1 MGPSGA
7 AGADRALI
15 LETVANADHRL
26 RLGRYLRELV
36 GGSALVLYAA
46 LILLVVAHILPVRP
60 ALAFWTAGVG
70 VPLWALF
77 RAWVLAR
84 QSAPA
89 RAAGWIDR
97 AASLD
102 DELWSAHWFAS
113 TGESSLVV
121 DLHVRRAAASASGV
135 NLSALLP
142 IAPPR
147 RALGLLAIVAAML
160 LAVSL
165 IPLEWSR
172 SRLRGSSP
180 AVLTDAELGRLDAI
194 ERLLASDPERS
205 PDRAAIKARIDELL
219 RKLREGGLSA
229 EETLALVDELRQL
242 LGAVSAGA
250 DVREALARA
259 GDVLAGDSMTDA
271 VGRAL
276 QDQRPDE
283 AARRMRELASSMEQ
297 AMRGGTPL
305 GQLQATL
312 NRAAS
317 QARQGFERFAGDL
330 SGAAVHIGRR
340 TPEDARASLERSAE
354 DLEAAASIQ
363 EFEPALQNANRQLD
377 GLEQSLGS
385 RFGPSRES
393 GPAAQRDEPKGL
405 ASTDTSPQGSTPS
418 PQTGDGR
425 PVPGKAGESQGAM
438 VAASDQPGSSAP
450 GPLGAPSIA
459 AAGAPGRIDVAR
471 RREVL
476 PVEPLPDERMRERL
490 VDEETRATRATVPY
504 RAVDVTPSYAEAAP
518 LTTDPVPPAL
528 RDLVKSYFRVVGP
541 RGSKER

>member
-1 MGPSGA
+1 
-7 AGADRALI
+7 
-15 LETVANADHRL
+15 
-26 RLGRYLRELV
+26 
-36 GGSALVLYAA
+36 
-46 LILLVVAHILPVRP
+46 
-60 ALAFWTAGVG
+60 
-70 VPLWALF
+70 
-77 RAWVLAR
+77 
-84 QSAPA
+84 
-89 RAAGWIDR
+89 
-97 AASLD
+97 
-102 DELWSAHWFAS
+102 
-113 TGESSLVV
+113 
-121 DLHVRRAAASASGV
+121 
-135 NLSALLP
+135 
-142 IAPPR
+142 
-147 RALGLLAIVAAML
+147 
-160 LAVSL
+160 
-165 IPLEWSR
+165 
-172 SRLRGSSP
+172 
-180 AVLTDAELGRLDAI
+180 
-194 ERLLASDPERS
+194 
-205 PDRAAIKARIDELL
+205 
-219 RKLREGGLSA
+219 
-229 EETLALVDELRQL
+229 
-242 LGAVSAGA
+242 
-250 DVREALARA
+250 
-259 GDVLAGDSMTDA
+259 
-271 VGRAL
+271 
-276 QDQRPDE
+276 
-283 AARRMRELASSMEQ
+283 MRELASSIEQ

-305 GQLQATL
+305 DQLQATL

-330 SGAAVHIGRR
+330 SGAAADIGRR
-340 TPEDARASLERSAE
+340 TPEDAQASLERSAE

-393 GPAAQRDEPKGL
+393 DRAAQRDERQGL

-418 PQTGDGR
+418 PQTGHGR
-425 PVPGKAGESQGAM
+425 PVPGKAGESQATM

-476 PVEPLPDERMRERL
+476 PVEPLPDARMRERL